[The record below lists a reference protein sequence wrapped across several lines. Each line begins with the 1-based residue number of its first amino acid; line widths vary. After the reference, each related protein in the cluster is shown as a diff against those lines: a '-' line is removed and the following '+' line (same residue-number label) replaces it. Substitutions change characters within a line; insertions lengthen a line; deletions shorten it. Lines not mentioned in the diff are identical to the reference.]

1 MVEDEDYEEPTSED
15 EEDSAAN
22 DDSDVKMNIM

>member
-15 EEDSAAN
+15 EGDSAN
-22 DDSDVKMNIM
+22 DSDVKMNIM